1 MHRAGSCYHRRWHPA
16 CLCLVC
22 YCLQV
27 HGQRKVQ
34 LLQVTLWYGTI
45 YLVFMFIYYGAS
57 SEWVYWVLN
66 WDKPSALGLYALL
79 PLLLFAAHL
88 CVVSVSGG
96 CLRGWPVLPQTR
108 ATAPWPD
115 TAAASWGTTSHEVLR
130 SGPPSC
136 SIAMHLAWCLGLR
149 RAWTAC

>member
-1 MHRAGSCYHRRWHPA
+1 MGRGM
-16 CLCLVC
+16 
-22 YCLQV
+22 
-27 HGQRKVQ
+27 Q

-88 CVVSVSGG
+88 V
-96 CLRGWPVLPQTR
+96 W
-108 ATAPWPD
+108 
-115 TAAASWGTTSHEVLR
+115 
-130 SGPPSC
+130 
-136 SIAMHLAWCLGLR
+136 
-149 RAWTAC
+149 